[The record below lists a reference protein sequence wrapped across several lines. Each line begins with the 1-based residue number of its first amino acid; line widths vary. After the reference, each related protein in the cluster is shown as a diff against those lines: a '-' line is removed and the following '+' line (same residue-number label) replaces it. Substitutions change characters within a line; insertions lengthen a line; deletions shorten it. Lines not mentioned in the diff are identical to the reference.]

1 MKRKHK
7 LRSLSKFNIR
17 ETLDN
22 FVDVEYP
29 ELRSESD
36 GRAMNDT
43 ELKDLALHLLS
54 TGVVNKINVVRD
66 GQDVDVFQLKD
77 YQKKA
82 DANFAESKKHKT
94 AEQSHH
100 EMRVKKE
107 REQKRQ
113 QNEAEIKEIME
124 KVKAENDAESAQEI
138 EAIKE
143 MEDNMKVLSGNLDL
157 INSKINDLQKLQSQY
172 KNLRKG
178 YEEKHGIENGDDR
191 LEKAMDEIRA
201 TLK

>member
-1 MKRKHK
+1 MQLVQILLLAICLATSSSFVAAQQEVVAEAIEGKDDLEGVEKPGLVSIRYRLKWDALWKEGATLEEVPQKERDEYIDEALMEISSKMKRKHK

-17 ETLDN
+17 EMKDN

-29 ELRSESD
+29 ELRSESN

-43 ELKDLALHLLS
+43 ELKDLALNLLS

-82 DANFAESKKHKT
+82 DANFAEAKKHKT
-94 AEQSHH
+94 AEQTHH

-113 QNEAEIKEIME
+113 
-124 KVKAENDAESAQEI
+124 
-138 EAIKE
+138 
-143 MEDNMKVLSGNLDL
+143 
-157 INSKINDLQKLQSQY
+157 
-172 KNLRKG
+172 
-178 YEEKHGIENGDDR
+178 
-191 LEKAMDEIRA
+191 
-201 TLK
+201 

>member
-107 REQKRQ
+107 REQKR
-113 QNEAEIKEIME
+113 
-124 KVKAENDAESAQEI
+124 
-138 EAIKE
+138 
-143 MEDNMKVLSGNLDL
+143 
-157 INSKINDLQKLQSQY
+157 
-172 KNLRKG
+172 
-178 YEEKHGIENGDDR
+178 
-191 LEKAMDEIRA
+191 
-201 TLK
+201 